1 MQLKLCHASKQN
13 KIFVR
18 FQHCVIQRVL
28 GVVHYSH
35 AYIKWSTIRRRCS
48 WAEYHGI
55 LANNRSSKFSNN
67 SDKSGKIGS
76 NSFVRFNREKCFNC
90 LPFRFDRVEWPG
102 KENQA
107 AQPKG
112 YVYIIFES
120 EKQVRE
126 LLNAC
131 TTQDGNYYYKI
142 SSKRIKA
149 KEV

>member
-1 MQLKLCHASKQN
+1 MHRKFDEFNSI
-13 KIFVR
+13 KIEF
-18 FQHCVIQRVL
+18 FFF
-28 GVVHYSH
+28 YS
-35 AYIKWSTIRRRCS
+35 
-48 WAEYHGI
+48 
-55 LANNRSSKFSNN
+55 L
-67 SDKSGKIGS
+67 
-76 NSFVRFNREKCFNC
+76 
-90 LPFRFDRVEWPG
+90 DRVEWPG

-131 TTQDGNYYYKI
+131 TIQDGNDANSGNYYFKI

>member
-1 MQLKLCHASKQN
+1 MSKKKKN
-13 KIFVR
+13 K
-18 FQHCVIQRVL
+18 
-28 GVVHYSH
+28 
-35 AYIKWSTIRRRCS
+35 T
-48 WAEYHGI
+48 
-55 LANNRSSKFSNN
+55 
-67 SDKSGKIGS
+67 
-76 NSFVRFNREKCFNC
+76 
-90 LPFRFDRVEWPG
+90 RVEWPG

-131 TTQDGNYYYKI
+131 TIQDGNDANSGNYYFKI

-149 KEV
+149 KEVLI

>member
-1 MQLKLCHASKQN
+1 MFMWLN
-13 KIFVR
+13 
-18 FQHCVIQRVL
+18 
-28 GVVHYSH
+28 
-35 AYIKWSTIRRRCS
+35 
-48 WAEYHGI
+48 
-55 LANNRSSKFSNN
+55 
-67 SDKSGKIGS
+67 
-76 NSFVRFNREKCFNC
+76 
-90 LPFRFDRVEWPG
+90 RVEWPG

-131 TTQDGNYYYKI
+131 TIQDGNDANSGNYYFKI

-149 KEV
+149 KEVCIKIYIQYIEKRKCKYILLTDNNNPLVFF